1 MVKKQKKNRFL
12 DRSCQLSFFIRI
24 VRVGHMAYPQLAL
37 QVVPVSRR
45 YILPKARNTFSGVI
59 GKL

>member
-1 MVKKQKKNRFL
+1 
-12 DRSCQLSFFIRI
+12 
-24 VRVGHMAYPQLAL
+24 MAYPQLAL
-37 QVVPVSRR
+37 QVVLVSRR